1 MTDFNKECLNAL
13 LNKEKFDEFMRTQLE
28 EGLDQL
34 LESELTAFLGYDPY
48 AREGWNSGN
57 SRNGSYFRQVKT
69 QFGPIK
75 VQVPRDRK
83 GEFHQHTLP
92 AYGQHTDTLESTVI
106 QLYSHGVTTREIS
119 DLIEKM
125 YGSYYSAG
133 TVSNI
138 SKQVASQVESY
149 HQRQLSDKFFCV
161 YLDAT
166 YIPLRRDTYQREA
179 VYVAAGIKPNGHK
192 EIIDYRI
199 APVENIEIWGE
210 MISNFKERGLEQVEL
225 FLSDGFVGIKDM
237 LKQYYPK
244 SKFQRCLVHVMRNIK
259 GKVRVSDR
267 KEALDDFKQ
276 VHKQSSLKEAET
288 VLHAF
293 YDKYDSKYSS
303 MIKNLQ
309 KIEEDLLV
317 FYQYPKQ
324 IRPSIYSTNMIESIN
339 NMIKRKTKPKSE
351 FPTEESLDNFLG
363 VQAIGYNDRNANRT
377 HKGFGQ
383 VTDTLES
390 YFD

>member
-1 MTDFNKECLNAL
+1 
-13 LNKEKFDEFMRTQLE
+13 
-28 EGLDQL
+28 
-34 LESELTAFLGYDPY
+34 
-48 AREGWNSGN
+48 
-57 SRNGSYFRQVKT
+57 
-69 QFGPIK
+69 
-75 VQVPRDRK
+75 
-83 GEFHQHTLP
+83 
-92 AYGQHTDTLESTVI
+92 
-106 QLYSHGVTTREIS
+106 
-119 DLIEKM
+119 
-125 YGSYYSAG
+125 
-133 TVSNI
+133 
-138 SKQVASQVESY
+138 
-149 HQRQLSDKFFCV
+149 
-161 YLDAT
+161 
-166 YIPLRRDTYQREA
+166 
-179 VYVAAGIKPNGHK
+179 
-192 EIIDYRI
+192 
-199 APVENIEIWGE
+199 

-259 GKVRVSDR
+259 GKVRVSNR

-288 VLHAF
+288 VLHAFVLHAF

-351 FPTEESLDNFLG
+351 FPTEESLDNLLG

>member
-1 MTDFNKECLNAL
+1 MIPMLERAGTLETLETVATLDKLKLNSDRS
-13 LNKEKFDEFMRTQLE
+13 KFK
-28 EGLDQL
+28 
-34 LESELTAFLGYDPY
+34 FLGT
-48 AREGWNSGN
+48 E
-57 SRNGSYFRQVKT
+57 
-69 QFGPIK
+69 K
-75 VQVPRDRK
+75 VS
-83 GEFHQHTLP
+83 FT
-92 AYGQHTDTLESTVI
+92 
-106 QLYSHGVTTREIS
+106 
-119 DLIEKM
+119 
-125 YGSYYSAG
+125 
-133 TVSNI
+133 NI

-179 VYVAAGIKPNGHK
+179 VYVAVGIKPNGHK

-276 VHKQSSLKEAET
+276 V
-288 VLHAF
+288 
-293 YDKYDSKYSS
+293 SKFIS
-303 MIKNLQ
+303 NL
-309 KIEEDLLV
+309 
-317 FYQYPKQ
+317 
-324 IRPSIYSTNMIESIN
+324 
-339 NMIKRKTKPKSE
+339 
-351 FPTEESLDNFLG
+351 
-363 VQAIGYNDRNANRT
+363 A
-377 HKGFGQ
+377 
-383 VTDTLES
+383 
-390 YFD
+390 

>member
-1 MTDFNKECLNAL
+1 M
-13 LNKEKFDEFMRTQLE
+13 
-28 EGLDQL
+28 
-34 LESELTAFLGYDPY
+34 
-48 AREGWNSGN
+48 
-57 SRNGSYFRQVKT
+57 
-69 QFGPIK
+69 
-75 VQVPRDRK
+75 
-83 GEFHQHTLP
+83 
-92 AYGQHTDTLESTVI
+92 I

-125 YGSYYSAG
+125 YRSYYSAG
-133 TVSNI
+133 TVANI

-179 VYVAAGIKPNGHK
+179 AYVAVGIKPNGHK

-339 NMIKRKTKPKSE
+339 KNKKLTKSAFYFYLIKVLVLLQDLQILLLNFIWNEILADPQAGVAVA
-351 FPTEESLDNFLG
+351 SLAWHQGD
-363 VQAIGYNDRNANRT
+363 
-377 HKGFGQ
+377 GFDAGNVFHGNIHQ
-383 VTDTLES
+383 VADAHSLPN
-390 YFD
+390 

>member
-1 MTDFNKECLNAL
+1 M
-13 LNKEKFDEFMRTQLE
+13 
-28 EGLDQL
+28 
-34 LESELTAFLGYDPY
+34 
-48 AREGWNSGN
+48 
-57 SRNGSYFRQVKT
+57 
-69 QFGPIK
+69 
-75 VQVPRDRK
+75 
-83 GEFHQHTLP
+83 
-92 AYGQHTDTLESTVI
+92 
-106 QLYSHGVTTREIS
+106 
-119 DLIEKM
+119 IEKM

-179 VYVAAGIKPNGHK
+179 VYVAVGIKPNGHK

-244 SKFQRCLVHVMRNIK
+244 SKFQRCLVMRNIK

-267 KEALDDFKQ
+267 
-276 VHKQSSLKEAET
+276 KEAET

-324 IRPSIYSTNMIESIN
+324 IRLSIYSTNMIESIN

-363 VQAIGYNDRNANRT
+363 VQAIGYNDRLIKALVR
-377 HKGFGQ
+377 
-383 VTDTLES
+383 
-390 YFD
+390 

>member
-1 MTDFNKECLNAL
+1 
-13 LNKEKFDEFMRTQLE
+13 
-28 EGLDQL
+28 
-34 LESELTAFLGYDPY
+34 
-48 AREGWNSGN
+48 
-57 SRNGSYFRQVKT
+57 
-69 QFGPIK
+69 
-75 VQVPRDRK
+75 
-83 GEFHQHTLP
+83 EFHQHTLP

-125 YGSYYSAG
+125 YSSYYSAG
-133 TVSNI
+133 TVPNI
-138 SKQVASQVESY
+138 SKQVE
-149 HQRQLSDKFFCV
+149 
-161 YLDAT
+161 T
-166 YIPLRRDTYQREA
+166 
-179 VYVAAGIKPNGHK
+179 
-192 EIIDYRI
+192 
-199 APVENIEIWGE
+199 
-210 MISNFKERGLEQVEL
+210 

-276 VHKQSSLKEAET
+276 EVHKQSSLKEAET
-288 VLHAF
+288 VLHAS

-324 IRPSIYSTNMIESIN
+324 IRLSIYSTNMIESIN

-363 VQAIGYNDRNANRT
+363 VQAIGYNDRNAKRT
-377 HKGFGQ
+377 HKGFG
-383 VTDTLES
+383 
-390 YFD
+390 